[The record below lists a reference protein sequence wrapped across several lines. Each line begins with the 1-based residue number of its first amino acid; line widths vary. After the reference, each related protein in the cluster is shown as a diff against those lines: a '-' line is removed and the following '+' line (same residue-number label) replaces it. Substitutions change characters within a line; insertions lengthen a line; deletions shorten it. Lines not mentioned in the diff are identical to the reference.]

1 MCLVKT
7 ISRDNWMN
15 DKLPKVKIA
24 QREIKVYKALQV
36 IPHRFYPTYESP
48 FRDFEYKEVYHY
60 SEDSLEVQKTTFGWN
75 EATQYV
81 AKVEKGLY
89 AYTSLKWA
97 KAEWECCP
105 DMIFVEMYIP
115 KGAEYLR
122 GDEPQIVST
131 ELIWYKGAKI
141 HHI

>member
-1 MCLVKT
+1 MCLTKT

-24 QREIKVYKALQV
+24 KREIKVYKALQI

-48 FRDFEYKEVYHY
+48 FRDFEYKEGYHY
-60 SEDSLEVQKTTFGWN
+60 SEDSLEVKKGTFGWGTH
-75 EATQYV
+75 TQYV
-81 AKVEKGLY
+81 AKVEKGLH
-89 AYTSLKWA
+89 AYTSLRWA
-97 KAEWECCP
+97 KREWEGYT

-115 KGAEYLR
+115 EGAEYLE
-122 GDEPQIVST
+122 GDDSEIVST

-141 HHI
+141 YHI